1 MAGRLRVL
9 VALVRQRPLASVG
22 RRAPR
27 QRCHSCEA
35 QEDQAHMHY
44 LHTGITKASGDRLVL
59 HGALYRLDSHMNAN
73 VETLFPD
80 QDSIHDSIAELIPG
94 PNNPTPMVRLGRRF
108 NPQADF
114 DLIVKLEGMNPFG
127 SIKDR
132 TAAFMLGGL
141 QLGEDQSLV
150 EPSAGNTGIAL
161 AALANAQGNPI
172 EIAVPE
178 GVPEEKKALLR
189 FLGAE
194 LIEVEDELCPIYPS
208 EGARGVVKSMV
219 ESEAYDG
226 KYVSPNQYESKLNVA
241 AHYHTTGPE
250 IWKQTG
256 GRIDYF
262 FAGVGTGG
270 TITGVGRY
278 LKERNPNIRIIGVEP
293 ANRHHKLSGLKRV
306 TGLPEEHF
314 PEILDRSVVDE
325 FVSVSDE
332 DAFAAGIRV
341 ARSDGV
347 MVGPT
352 TGALLHAATEW
363 GKTNK
368 GTAVVI
374 SGDNAAKYVS
384 AYADYL

>member
-1 MAGRLRVL
+1 
-9 VALVRQRPLASVG
+9 
-22 RRAPR
+22 
-27 QRCHSCEA
+27 
-35 QEDQAHMHY
+35 
-44 LHTGITKASGDRLVL
+44 
-59 HGALYRLDSHMNAN
+59 MNAN

-80 QDSIHDSIAELIPG
+80 QTEVYDSIVDLVPG
-94 PNNPTPMVRLGRRF
+94 PNNPTPMVRIGERF
-108 NPQADF
+108 NPYPDF
-114 DLIVKLEGMNPFG
+114 ELLVKLEGMNPFG

-132 TAAFMLGGL
+132 TALFMLNGL
-141 QLGEDQSLV
+141 QLTADQSLV

-161 AALANAQGNPI
+161 AALANAQGTPI
-172 EIAVPE
+172 EIAVPD

-219 ESEAYDG
+219 ESEAYGG
-226 KYVSPNQYESKLNVA
+226 KYVSPNQYESELNVA

-250 IWKQTG
+250 IW
-256 GRIDYF
+256 R
-262 FAGVGTGG
+262 
-270 TITGVGRY
+270 
-278 LKERNPNIRIIGVEP
+278 
-293 ANRHHKLSGLKRV
+293 LSGLKRV

-314 PEILDRSVVDE
+314 PKILDKDIIDEYISVT
-325 FVSVSDE
+325 DE
-332 DAFAAGIRV
+332 DAYRAGIRV

-352 TGALLHAATEW
+352 TGALLHVATEW
-363 GKTNK
+363 AADHK

-384 AYADYL
+384 AYAEYL

>member
-1 MAGRLRVL
+1 
-9 VALVRQRPLASVG
+9 
-22 RRAPR
+22 
-27 QRCHSCEA
+27 
-35 QEDQAHMHY
+35 
-44 LHTGITKASGDRLVL
+44 
-59 HGALYRLDSHMNAN
+59 MNAN
-73 VETLFPD
+73 VESLFPN
-80 QDSIHDSIAELIPG
+80 QTEVYDSIVDLVPG
-94 PNNPTPMVRLGRRF
+94 PNNPTPMVRIGERF
-108 NPQADF
+108 NPYPDF
-114 DLIVKLEGMNPFG
+114 ELLVKLEGMNPFG

-132 TAAFMLGGL
+132 TAMFMLNGL
-141 QLGEDQSLV
+141 QLGADQSLV

-161 AALANAQGNPI
+161 AALANARGMPI
-172 EIAVPE
+172 EIAVPD

-219 ESEAYDG
+219 ESEAYGG

-250 IWKQTG
+250 IWRQTG
-256 GRIDYF
+256 GRLDYF
-262 FAGVGTGG
+262 FAGIGTGG

-278 LKERNPNIRIIGVEP
+278 LKERNPNVRIIGVEP
-293 ANRHHKLSGLKRV
+293 AVRHHKLSGLKRV

-314 PEILDRSVVDE
+314 PKILDREVIDEYISVT
-325 FVSVSDE
+325 DE
-332 DAFAAGIRV
+332 DAYRAGIKV

-352 TGALLHAATEW
+352 TGALLHAAVEW
-363 GKTNK
+363 GREHD

-384 AYADYL
+384 AYAEYL

>member
-1 MAGRLRVL
+1 
-9 VALVRQRPLASVG
+9 
-22 RRAPR
+22 
-27 QRCHSCEA
+27 
-35 QEDQAHMHY
+35 
-44 LHTGITKASGDRLVL
+44 
-59 HGALYRLDSHMNAN
+59 MNAN

-80 QDSIHDSIAELIPG
+80 QDPIYDSIVDLVPG
-94 PNNPTPMVRLGRRF
+94 PNNPTPMVRLGERF
-108 NPQADF
+108 NPHADF
-114 DLIVKLEGMNPFG
+114 ELLVKLEGMNPFG

-132 TAAFMLGGL
+132 TAWFMLNGL
-141 QLGEDQSLV
+141 KLDNGQSLV

-161 AALANAQGNPI
+161 AALANAQGTPV

-178 GVPEEKKALLR
+178 GAPEEKKALLR

-194 LIEVEDELCPIYPS
+194 VIEVEDELCPIYPS

-219 ESEAYDG
+219 ESAAYDG
-226 KYVSPNQYESKLNVA
+226 KYVSPNQYESELNVA

-250 IWKQTG
+250 IWRQTN

-262 FAGVGTGG
+262 FAGIGTGG

-278 LKERNPNIRIIGVEP
+278 LKERNPDIRIIGVEP
-293 ANRHHKLSGLKRV
+293 ASRHHKLSGLKRV
-306 TGLPEEHF
+306 TGLPEEYF
-314 PEILDRSVVDE
+314 PKILDRDVIDE
-325 FVSVSDE
+325 FVSVTDD
-332 DAFAAGIRV
+332 DAFAAGIKV

-352 TGALLHAATEW
+352 TGALLHAASEW
-363 GKTNK
+363 AVDNK

-384 AYADYL
+384 AYAEYL

>member
-1 MAGRLRVL
+1 
-9 VALVRQRPLASVG
+9 
-22 RRAPR
+22 
-27 QRCHSCEA
+27 
-35 QEDQAHMHY
+35 
-44 LHTGITKASGDRLVL
+44 
-59 HGALYRLDSHMNAN
+59 MNAN

-80 QDSIHDSIAELIPG
+80 QDAIHDSIAELIPG

-108 NPQADF
+108 NPHTDF

-132 TAAFMLGGL
+132 TASFMLGGL
-141 QLGEDQSLV
+141 ELGDDQSLV

-161 AALANAQGNPI
+161 AALANALGKPI

-226 KYVSPNQYESKLNVA
+226 KYVSPNQYESQLNVA

-278 LKERNPNIRIIGVEP
+278 LKERNPNVRIIGVEP
-293 ANRHHKLSGLKRV
+293 ASRHHKLSGLKRV

-314 PEILDRSVVDE
+314 PAILDRNVVDE
-325 FVSVSDE
+325 FVSVTDDE
-332 DAFAAGIRV
+332 AFAAGIRV

-363 GKTNK
+363 GNTNK

>member
-1 MAGRLRVL
+1 
-9 VALVRQRPLASVG
+9 
-22 RRAPR
+22 
-27 QRCHSCEA
+27 
-35 QEDQAHMHY
+35 
-44 LHTGITKASGDRLVL
+44 
-59 HGALYRLDSHMNAN
+59 MNAN

-80 QDSIHDSIAELIPG
+80 QTEVYDSIADLVPG
-94 PNNPTPMVRLGRRF
+94 PNNPTPMVRIGERF
-108 NPQADF
+108 NPYPDF
-114 DLIVKLEGMNPFG
+114 ELLVKLEGMNPFG

-132 TAAFMLGGL
+132 TAMFMLNGL
-141 QLGEDQSLV
+141 QLTADQSLV

-161 AALANAQGNPI
+161 AALANARGTPI
-172 EIAVPE
+172 EIAVPD
-178 GVPEEKKALLR
+178 GIPEEKKALLR

-219 ESEAYDG
+219 ESEAYGG
-226 KYVSPNQYESKLNVA
+226 KYVSPNQYESELNVA

-250 IWKQTG
+250 IWRQTG
-256 GRIDYF
+256 GRLDYF
-262 FAGVGTGG
+262 FAGIGTGG

-293 ANRHHKLSGLKRV
+293 AVRHHKLSGLKRV

-314 PEILDRSVVDE
+314 PKILDRDVIDEYISVT
-325 FVSVSDE
+325 DE
-332 DAFAAGIRV
+332 DAFKAGIRV

-352 TGALLHAATEW
+352 TGALLHVATEW
-363 GKTNK
+363 AADHK

-384 AYADYL
+384 AYAEYL